1 MASSSGLFPMISA
14 LSSTSSPFPSTEAP
28 PVASA
33 HSLINFAVISR
44 IPFVLPA
51 PSSNIHSPYTFP
63 SSPSPPC
70 KITYSAV
77 ISTSSPLVSSSQKF
91 SSPRRFN
98 IVTAYL
104 SCPFSLIGE
113 VREQTNSVPSMP
125 LFSHAELAG
134 LKA

>member
-14 LSSTSSPFPSTEAP
+14 LSSTSSPSPSTEAP
-28 PVASA
+28 PAAPA
-33 HSLINFAVISR
+33 HSLISLAVTSR

-70 KITYSAV
+70 RITYSSV
-77 ISTSSPLVSSSQKF
+77 TSTSSPLVSSSQKF
-91 SSPRRFN
+91 SNPRRFN

-104 SCPFSLIGE
+104 SCATPMGE
-113 VREQTNSVPSMP
+113 VSEQTKSVPSMP

>member
-1 MASSSGLFPMISA
+1 MVSSSDPFPVIPASSTP
-14 LSSTSSPFPSTEAP
+14 SSPSPSAATP
-28 PVASA
+28 PAASA
-33 HSLINFAVISR
+33 HSLINFAVTSR
-44 IPFVLPA
+44 MPFVLPA

-77 ISTSSPLVSSSQKF
+77 TSTSSPLVSSSQKF
-91 SSPRRFN
+91 SSPRRFS

-104 SCPFSLIGE
+104 SCATSMGE
-113 VREQTNSVPSMP
+113 VSEQTNSVPSMP
-125 LFSHAELAG
+125 LFSHAELEG